1 MAIPVTLIRAKF
13 LALKPVMDER
23 LARLWAGAE
32 AEAIGAGGIT
42 LVAAAT
48 GMSRTTIRAGRDE
61 LRKGV
66 AACDVVKVRRA
77 GAGRPAIEKRKPEII
92 DALEHLL
99 EPAVRGDRESPLRW
113 TSKSTRKLS
122 TELDRQG
129 YSISPQKVA
138 QLLHAG
144 GYRLQGLDRPVEGAS
159 HALRGPQ
166 LALINER
173 VKTFQSRGAPVVAV
187 DTRKQRVP
195 ALDPGGAAR
204 RRDNPPLA
212 AHDARARGPDALAP
226 PGGSEVA
233 HDAGRLNAEVDP
245 DTPAFAVRAISDWWE
260 HMGRRTCVG
269 ATELLVIA
277 AAGGDCAQARRWRA
291 ELQLLADRTRL
302 AIGVSHFPPGTA
314 KWTQIEHCLIFRVTE
329 CWSGRSTIHR
339 SETGGGGGETG
350 GVGGETGGGGGETG
364 NGHPDGLAG
373 EAPGGGPRGLHRETA
388 VQLIGGSRPLAG
400 PAALPALD
408 AHGLPAG
415 WNYTIHPRRDR
426 W

>member
-1 MAIPVTLIRAKF
+1 MHSRVAAGQYLPKNYLSMAMPITLIRAKF

-23 LARLWAGAE
+23 LTRLWAGAE

-66 AACDVVKVRRA
+66 AAHDVVKVRRA
-77 GAGRPAIEKRKPEII
+77 GAGRPSIERRTPEVV
-92 DALEHLL
+92 DALDHLM
-99 EPAVRGDRESPLRW
+99 EPAARGELEAPLRW

-129 YSISPQKVA
+129 FPISPQKVA

-144 GYRLQGLDRPVEGAS
+144 GYRLQGVDRSVEGAS

-166 LALINER
+166 LVLLNER
-173 VKTFQSRGAPVVAV
+173 VKAFHARGAPVIAIA
-187 DTRKQRVP
+187 TRKQLAP
-195 ALDPGGAAR
+195 ALDPDRIAL
-204 RRDNPPLA
+204 DPLA
-212 AHDARARGPDALAP
+212 ASEDCDAAR
-226 PGGSEVA
+226 
-233 HDAGRLNAEVDP
+233 DAGWMNAELDP

-260 HMGRRTCVG
+260 HMGQRSRGG

-277 AAGGDCAQARRWRA
+277 EAGGDCAHARRWRT

-302 AIGVSHFPPGTA
+302 TTGVSHFPSGTS
-314 KWTQIEHCLIFRVTE
+314 KWTQIEHCMTCRITE
-329 CWSGRSTIHR
+329 RWSGRAASSRTAA
-339 SETGGGGGETG
+339 GGDR
-350 GVGGETGGGGGETG
+350 
-364 NGHPDGLAG
+364 DGLTDGTAG
-373 EAPGGGPRGLHRETA
+373 APQAIHRETV
-388 VQLIGGSRPLAG
+388 VQLIGGTGPLAG
-400 PAALPALD
+400 SGALPALD
-408 AHGLPAG
+408 AHGLPAE
-415 WNYTIHPRRDR
+415 WNYTLHPRRDR